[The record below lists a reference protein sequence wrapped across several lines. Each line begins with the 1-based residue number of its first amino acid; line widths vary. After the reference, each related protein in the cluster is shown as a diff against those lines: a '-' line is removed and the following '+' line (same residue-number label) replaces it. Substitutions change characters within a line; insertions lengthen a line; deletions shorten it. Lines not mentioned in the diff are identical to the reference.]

1 MTVWAGLL
9 VAACINQAPE
19 GTFGAAVAEMGI
31 YDMLKVGRRARLV
44 TTVRLK

>member
-31 YDMLKVGRRARLV
+31 YDMLKVGRLRS
-44 TTVRLK
+44 TCYHCYG